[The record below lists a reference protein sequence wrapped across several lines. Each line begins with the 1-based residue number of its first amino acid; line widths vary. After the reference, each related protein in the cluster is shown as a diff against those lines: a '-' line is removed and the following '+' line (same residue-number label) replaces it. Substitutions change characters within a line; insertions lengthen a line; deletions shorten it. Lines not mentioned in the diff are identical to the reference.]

1 MQFGVGVLTG
11 ISATVA
17 AVQLWFANAAGGYRD
32 MYKDFGGKLPTLTSL
47 VLNPAW
53 LWGTPLLVIVMIVGV
68 VVLRRTRPDIARRL
82 AMAACVTSVVLLG
95 LTYRQAT
102 APMHELAGAIR
113 SE

>member
-17 AVQLWFANAAGGYRD
+17 AVQLWFANAGGDYRE
-32 MYKDFGGKLPTLTSL
+32 MYKNFGGKVPTLTSL
-47 VLNPAW
+47 VLNPGW
-53 LWGTPLLVIVMIVGV
+53 LWGMPLLVIVMVVGV
-68 VVLRRTRPDIARRL
+68 VVTRRARPAFAQRL

-95 LTYRQAT
+95 VTYRQAT
-102 APMHELAGAIR
+102 APLFEVAGAIR